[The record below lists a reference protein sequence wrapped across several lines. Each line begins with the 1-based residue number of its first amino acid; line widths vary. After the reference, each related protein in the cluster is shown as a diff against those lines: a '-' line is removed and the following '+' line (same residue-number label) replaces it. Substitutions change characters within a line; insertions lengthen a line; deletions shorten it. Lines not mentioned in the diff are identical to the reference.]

1 MKTFQVNKIDVNF
14 LNEEENVSQQMAENF
29 VNYAEKHKDFDIA
42 KIESID
48 ITIDKETNQADVDV
62 KYREDQPDFERV
74 RRITGYLST
83 LSRFNNAKRAEVA
96 DRVKHVK

>member
-14 LNEEENVSQQMAENF
+14 LNDEGTQQMAEEF
-29 VNYAEKHKDFDIA
+29 VAYAEKHKKFDIA
-42 KIESID
+42 RIESID
-48 ITIDKETNQADVDV
+48 ITIDKETNQADIDV
-62 KYREDQPDFERV
+62 KYSEEQPDFERV

-96 DRVKHVK
+96 DRVKHI